1 MKLCANLSFMF
12 NEVESLEQRYRLAK
26 EAGFR
31 YVECAFPYNEDK
43 EGLRRA
49 LQETDLTQV
58 LINTVPGDSLGHGA
72 RPGEE
77 ALFRANMATALD
89 YCSAMGATKLHI
101 MAGKRIPGV
110 DRTQALET
118 FKQNIRWVRLTCLSF
133 DLGK

>member
-12 NEVESLEQRYRLAK
+12 TEEESLEQRYRLAQ

-31 YVECAFPYNEDK
+31 YVECAFPYSEDK
-43 EGLRRA
+43 ERLRRV
-49 LQETDLTQV
+49 LEETGLTQV

-77 ALFRANMATALD
+77 AVFRANMATALE

-101 MAGKRIPGV
+101 MAGKRMPWV
-110 DRTQALET
+110 DRNMALET
-118 FKQNIRWVRLTCLSF
+118 FKQNIRYEQDIIFGT
-133 DLGK
+133 D